1 VRAGGC
7 GGRAGLQWPSAGGS
21 CRNGPREEVRGVAEV
36 TDALRDRDCIY
47 QSPGVREGAA
57 EAAWTRIAMRELQR
71 ATEVWRHLSATGGR
85 EVSHI

>member
-1 VRAGGC
+1 M
-7 GGRAGLQWPSAGGS
+7 
-21 CRNGPREEVRGVAEV
+21 AEV

-71 ATEVWRHLSATGGR
+71 ATEVWRHLLARAPQIGEARPGYTVYCKPWLMRISDSTRIGGR
-85 EVSHI
+85 CRS